1 MSIGSTPY
9 NEDCAQLGVTESYS
23 KMARLECLAFIAQL
37 KRLNGNPPEG
47 LLFKLTSNAHDFGD
61 YLDVTVVFDE
71 DDEDQLNYAYKC
83 EEGLDNW
90 DEESLKFLFEE
101 NNYSI
106 K

>member
-1 MSIGSTPY
+1 MSIGSTPH
-9 NEDCAQLGVTESYS
+9 NEDCAQLGVTESYD
-23 KMARLECLAFIAQL
+23 KMARLECLAFVSQL

-47 LLFKLTSNAHDFGD
+47 LGFRITNNAHDFGN

-90 DEESLKFLFEE
+90 DEKSLEFLFKE